1 MTFDR
6 RLRAFSIDTS
16 MGFFAVILIII
27 GLYSVT
33 WISPLVKWL
42 VALGGYLAIMI
53 IPNFFSRGQTFGK
66 RIQKLQVVYKTEELV
81 AKDYQVPPL
90 YLLILR
96 EVAKFMFSIATF
108 GFYCVVAGII
118 STNRQD
124 GRTIHD
130 FIFRTRVIA
139 LTKYT
144 TDTYGIKVN
153 GSVSSRLKGSS
164 YND

>member
-1 MTFDR
+1 M
-6 RLRAFSIDTS
+6 RL
-16 MGFFAVILIII
+16 FAVVLIIAVV
-27 GLYSVT
+27 YSVT
-33 WISPLVKWL
+33 WMSPLVKWM
-42 VALGGYLAIMI
+42 VALGGYLAVMI

-66 RIQKLQVVYKTEELV
+66 RTQKMQVVYNTEELV
-81 AKDYQVPPL
+81 AKEYQVPPL

-96 EVAKFMFSIATF
+96 EIAKFMFSIATF
-108 GFYCVVAGII
+108 GMYCVVAGII

-153 GSVSSRLKGSS
+153 GSVSNRLKGSS

>member
-6 RLRAFSIDTS
+6 RLRAFSIDTT
-16 MGFFAVILIII
+16 MGFFAVALIIF
-27 GLYSVT
+27 SVFSIV
-33 WISPLVKWL
+33 WMSPLVKWL
-42 VALGGYLAIMI
+42 FALGGYLAVMI

-66 RIQKLQVVYKTEELV
+66 RTQKLQVVYKTEELV
-81 AKDYQVPPL
+81 AKEYQVPPM

-96 EVAKFMFSIATF
+96 EVAKFIFSLATF

-153 GSVSSRLKGSS
+153 GSVSNRLKGSS